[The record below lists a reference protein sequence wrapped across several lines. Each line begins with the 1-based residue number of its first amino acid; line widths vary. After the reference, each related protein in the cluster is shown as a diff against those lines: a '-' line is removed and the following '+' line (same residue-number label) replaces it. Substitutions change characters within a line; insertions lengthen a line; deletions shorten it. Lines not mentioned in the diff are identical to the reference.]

1 MMMMVM
7 LLMRLAV
14 VVVLMLLVIRMAVMK
29 PIMTLTEFVNVMMTM
44 IQEKMMLMIAMATA
58 KPDEMLKQTGR

>member
-1 MMMMVM
+1 MMMMVT

-14 VVVLMLLVIRMAVMK
+14 AVVLMLLVIRVAVMK